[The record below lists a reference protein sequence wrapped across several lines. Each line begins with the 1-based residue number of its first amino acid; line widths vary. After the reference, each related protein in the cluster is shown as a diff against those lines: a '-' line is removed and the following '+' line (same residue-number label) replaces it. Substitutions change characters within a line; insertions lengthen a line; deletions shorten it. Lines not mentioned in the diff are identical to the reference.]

1 MNTIIKPGFSTCY
14 YIRKLLIQ
22 HSDDLKSLLNQPI
35 GFCFNSKETLEQ
47 LLHGIYL
54 EETLAEI
61 LQTLYAE
68 STEISTKVQQLE
80 YLTNLHQT
88 SVTNN
93 SLDYGKISEIKR
105 QLFWILGFKRIVVKI
120 EDTVVALNRLNQ
132 FSSSYLGFTL
142 TLNAWQSSRPNFDWL
157 DNFKINRSTKK
168 FTFSGIAGQTVD
180 ANQLQ
185 WMQEWVTAFIYQISQ
200 TIRDFA
206 ISVEQ
211 NKIGEL
217 PGGVLLSQ
225 VSCYS
230 SWVNNAIISNS

>member
-14 YIRKLLIQ
+14 YIRKLLLQ
-22 HSDDLKSLLNQPI
+22 HSDDLKSLLNQPT

-47 LLHGIYL
+47 LLYGIYL

-80 YLTNLHQT
+80 YLTNIHQK
-88 SVTNN
+88 SVINN
-93 SLDYGKISEIKR
+93 SLDYERISEIKR
-105 QLFWILGFKRIVVKI
+105 QLFWIIGFKRIVVKI
-120 EDTVVALNRLNQ
+120 EDTVEALTQLNQ
-132 FSSSYLGFTL
+132 FSSSFLGSIL
-142 TLNAWQSSRPNFDWL
+142 TLNAWQSTRPNFDWL
-157 DNFKINRSTKK
+157 ENFQINRSTKK
-168 FTFSGIAGQTVD
+168 FTFSGIAGQT
-180 ANQLQ
+180 ANAIQLQ

-211 NKIGEL
+211 NKVGEL

-230 SWVNNAIISNS
+230 SWVNNTRIRNL